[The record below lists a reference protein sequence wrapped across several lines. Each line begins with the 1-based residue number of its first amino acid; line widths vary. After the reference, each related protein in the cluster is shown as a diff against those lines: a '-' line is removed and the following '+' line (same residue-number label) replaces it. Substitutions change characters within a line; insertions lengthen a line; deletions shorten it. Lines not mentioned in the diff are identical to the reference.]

1 MNDNTSKEDAPDES
15 LISSEDEGRLRKQVR
30 HRLVAEYE
38 RAMKR
43 LKLEDSSGQSTS
55 TDRSNEYLSERLRVI
70 REEEDAFYAE
80 RNLYR
85 HKNHRGEYEWLSE
98 EDRDQRQKN
107 RHRQRS
113 KKKPRESKSFIKFS
127 MQRLDRVLG
136 VVITTGLLIGITVV
150 ASLLVFGQSG
160 KDTGYTISVHS
171 EPPGAAIYVNGEPA
185 NKVTN
190 SLIYVDDIGVYELS
204 VAIPGYWAKPT
215 TQKVFVTASDTPIL
229 ATFTL
234 YPGGGN

>member
-1 MNDNTSKEDAPDES
+1 MNDNTSSEDTPDES
-15 LISSEDEGRLRKQVR
+15 LFSPDDEERLRKQVR

-43 LKLEDSSGQSTS
+43 LKLEENSDQSTS
-55 TDRSNEYLSERLRVI
+55 EDRSNEYLSERLRVI

-98 EDRDQRQKN
+98 EDRDRRQKN
-107 RHRQRS
+107 RQRQRTP
-113 KKKPRESKSFIKFS
+113 KKPRESKGITKFS
-127 MQRLDRVLG
+127 MRKLDRILG

-160 KDTGYTISVHS
+160 NNAGYAISIHS
-171 EPPGAAIYVNGEPA
+171 DPPGAAIYVNGEPT

-190 SLIYVDDIGVYELS
+190 SLIYVDDVGEYELS

-215 TQKVFVTASDTPIL
+215 TQKVFVTTSDTPIL
-229 ATFTL
+229 TTFTL